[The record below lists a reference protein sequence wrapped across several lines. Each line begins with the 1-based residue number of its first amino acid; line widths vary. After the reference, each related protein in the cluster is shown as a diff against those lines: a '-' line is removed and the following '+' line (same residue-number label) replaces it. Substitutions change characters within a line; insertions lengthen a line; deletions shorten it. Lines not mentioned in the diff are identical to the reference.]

1 MKKILLICTALCAI
15 GMSACNNND
24 NDSNKPKKQT
34 VPTSINSATEKRDI
48 ISDTNNENNTPEV
61 IVETCPFDDIE
72 ISHAE
77 FDSAMMQL
85 SNYEYIISEREP
97 NATDTVIFLEW
108 IRTNATFLTIENIN
122 ECSYYTFEGYD
133 FIQLGI
139 GDFCCTRL
147 HGDTTYMSPCSIRLN
162 TDNFIGGTIYDESSP
177 DIEPAYVYIYH
188 LDYITMKVGK
198 PYIYET
204 TPKWSPCYKDEFWG
218 KDGWF
223 YIEGYDY
230 ETKQY
235 VYHKVRPKELST
247 L

>member
-1 MKKILLICTALCAI
+1 
-15 GMSACNNND
+15 
-24 NDSNKPKKQT
+24 
-34 VPTSINSATEKRDI
+34 
-48 ISDTNNENNTPEV
+48 
-61 IVETCPFDDIE
+61 
-72 ISHAE
+72 
-77 FDSAMMQL
+77 MMQL

-122 ECSYYTFEGYD
+122 ECSYYTCEGYD

>member
-1 MKKILLICTALCAI
+1 MKNILLISAVFCTI
-15 GMSACNNND
+15 IMSACNNNR
-24 NDSNKPKKQT
+24 NDSNTLKKQDKQT
-34 VPTSINSATEKRDI
+34 AVNPIAEKGRT
-48 ISDTNNENNTPEV
+48 ISDTNDTPE
-61 IVETCPFDDIE
+61 IFVETCPFDDLQ
-72 ISHAE
+72 ISYAE
-77 FDSAMMQL
+77 FDSAMVQL

-97 NATDTVIFLEW
+97 NATDTAIFLEW
-108 IRTNATFLTIENIN
+108 IRNNSAFITIENIN

-133 FIQLGI
+133 FIQLGV

-147 HGDTTYMSPCSIRLN
+147 HDDTTYMSPCNIHLN
-162 TDNFIGGTIYDESSP
+162 TDNFIGGTTYNESYS
-177 DIEPAYVYIYH
+177 DTEEPAYIYIYN

-198 PYIYET
+198 PYIYKT
-204 TPKWSPCYKDEFWG
+204 TPKWSPCYKYEFWG